1 MLHIC
6 IISSIQPHCSHC
18 IQCQLKF
25 INVALRK
32 NSKNLKG
39 TGGGA
44 GEPLSTAEQLALNT
58 YKKRGSDLI
67 QGIPGAFESSF
78 SSSSRSDAVFCVQI
92 VLAVTRLLTFTWLR
106 STDNT
111 RNLIFFCTHS
121 LSLHP
126 RFWYRILKQLQ

>member
-1 MLHIC
+1 MLNIC
-6 IISSIQPHCSHC
+6 IVSSIEAHCSHC
-18 IQCQLKF
+18 IQWQLKF

-44 GEPLSTAEQLALNT
+44 GEPLSTVEQLALNT

-78 SSSSRSDAVFCVQI
+78 SSSSRSDAIFCVKV
-92 VLAVTRLLTFTWLR
+92 VLAVTCLLTFTWLH
-106 STDNT
+106 STDKT
-111 RNLIFFCTHS
+111 KKLLFFCTHS
-121 LSLHP
+121 L
-126 RFWYRILKQLQ
+126 

>member
-1 MLHIC
+1 MFIC
-6 IISSIQPHCSHC
+6 IIFSIQPDCSQC
-18 IQCQLKF
+18 IQWQAKF
-25 INVALRK
+25 INVVLRK

-67 QGIPGAFESSF
+67 QGIPGTFESSF
-78 SSSSRSDAVFCVQI
+78 SSSSRSDAVFCVQV
-92 VLAVTRLLTFTWLR
+92 VLAVTCLLTFTWLH
-106 STDNT
+106 STDT
-111 RNLIFFCTHS
+111 MKTLISFCTHS

-126 RFWYRILKQLQ
+126 TFWLWILKQLQ

>member
-1 MLHIC
+1 MFIC
-6 IISSIQPHCSHC
+6 IVFSIQPHCSHY
-18 IQCQLKF
+18 IQRQVKF

-44 GEPLSTAEQLALNT
+44 GEALSTAEQLALNT

-78 SSSSRSDAVFCVQI
+78 SSCSRSDAVFCVQV
-92 VLAVTRLLTFTWLR
+92 VLAITRLLTFTWLH
-106 STDNT
+106 STDT
-111 RNLIFFCTHS
+111 MKKLISFYTQS
-121 LSLHP
+121 LSQHP
-126 RFWYRILKQLQ
+126 TIWLRILKQLQ

>member
-1 MLHIC
+1 MFIC
-6 IISSIQPHCSHC
+6 IVFSIQPHCSHC
-18 IQCQLKF
+18 IQRQVKF

-44 GEPLSTAEQLALNT
+44 GEPLSTVEQLALNT

-78 SSSSRSDAVFCVQI
+78 SSSSRSDAVFCVQV
-92 VLAVTRLLTFTWLR
+92 VLDVTRLLTFTWLH
-106 STDNT
+106 STDT
-111 RNLIFFCTHS
+111 TKKLISFYTHS

-126 RFWYRILKQLQ
+126 TFWLRILKQLQ

>member
-1 MLHIC
+1 MFIS
-6 IISSIQPHCSHC
+6 IIFSIQPHCFHY
-18 IQCQLKF
+18 IQRQVKF

-78 SSSSRSDAVFCVQI
+78 YSCSRSDVVFCVQV
-92 VLAVTRLLTFTWLR
+92 VLAITSLLTFTWLH
-106 STDNT
+106 STDT
-111 RNLIFFCTHS
+111 TKKLISFYTHS
-121 LSLHP
+121 LSQHP
-126 RFWYRILKQLQ
+126 TFWLRILKQLQ